1 MTSTS
6 SIGMKIA
13 RRTFL
18 VAAAVVGGGVLVGA
32 GVVAA
37 RLKSLNGY
45 RLPAADGET
54 SFGAWLK
61 LARDGQFEVVVPNE
75 EMGQGIYSLA
85 ILLVAEGL
93 GVEPEVVRAVP
104 APIHARFANPVMIVD
119 GLPFDPHSDG
129 AGKRAVMWTF
139 EKILRAV
146 GLQATGGS
154 SSTRNIAE
162 PIRSCAMSARDMLVR
177 AAAQRLDVS
186 AATLRTEG
194 GRVVAPDGRS
204 ATYGE
209 LADAAGRLE
218 PREVA
223 LPPLGPGVYT
233 GRGIQRPDSSP
244 KARGLARYGIDTREP
259 GQLYAAIR
267 HSPRIGGALAHA
279 TIKAG
284 QPGVRGM
291 VEGSDYVAVVA
302 ETFQG
307 ARSGLEAADIAW
319 DDSKGL
325 RLSSRD
331 VFSAYRAALDKGT
344 GYAPRWVIDSAGN
357 TAGPSGR
364 KVAATYK
371 VPFLAHAT
379 MEPMNATAL
388 VTDTTC
394 KVWAGHQSGSLV
406 RMIAAR
412 AANVPSDAVEV
423 VTPYLGGGFGRRAD
437 VGYIG
442 KAVEIARHFKS
453 VPVQTIWTREEDLRD
468 DVYRPAAMADITAT
482 LDAAGLPTSL
492 IFRAAVPSVTDQF
505 LARVFPS
512 VKGGLLA
519 DRTTVDG
526 AVYPFYAIPN
536 RSIEN
541 FTVDLGVPV
550 GFWRSVGYSINA
562 FFFESFIDELAA
574 AAGVTPIAY
583 RAQLLGAFDGSEASR
598 RARVLLDRLARFD
611 ADHPLARTDANVKVG
626 RGIALTECFH
636 SFVGHLADVEIS
648 GRNIRVR
655 RVFAAVDCGFA
666 IDPPNVVAQTRSAI
680 NFGLSAALFGR
691 LDIEDGHVVQ
701 KNFDNYPVLTL
712 DNAPDILVDVVNSGA
727 DIGGVGEIGTPGI
740 APAVGNA
747 IYAATGTRLRALP
760 FDLPDA

>member
-1 MTSTS
+1 
-6 SIGMKIA
+6 
-13 RRTFL
+13 
-18 VAAAVVGGGVLVGA
+18 
-32 GVVAA
+32 
-37 RLKSLNGY
+37 
-45 RLPAADGET
+45 
-54 SFGAWLK
+54 
-61 LARDGQFEVVVPNE
+61 
-75 EMGQGIYSLA
+75 
-85 ILLVAEGL
+85 
-93 GVEPEVVRAVP
+93 
-104 APIHARFANPVMIVD
+104 MIVD

-177 AAAQRLDVS
+177 AAAQRLGVS

-194 GRVVAPDGRS
+194 GHVVAPDGRS

-209 LADAAGRLE
+209 LADSAGRLE

-233 GRGIQRPDSSP
+233 GKGIQRPDSSL

-505 LARVFPS
+505 LARIFPS

-526 AVYPFYAIPN
+526 AVYPLYAIPN

-541 FTVDLGVPV
+541 
-550 GFWRSVGYSINA
+550 
-562 FFFESFIDELAA
+562 
-574 AAGVTPIAY
+574 
-583 RAQLLGAFDGSEASR
+583 QLLGASDGSEASR

-611 ADHPLARTDANVKVG
+611 ADHPLAPTDANVKVG

-648 GRNIRVR
+648 GRDIRVR

-727 DIGGVGEIGTPGI
+727 DVGGVGEIGTPGI
-740 APAVGNA
+740 APSVGNA

>member
-1 MTSTS
+1 MT
-6 SIGMKIA
+6 IA
-13 RRTFL
+13 RRSFL
-18 VAAAVVGGGVLVGA
+18 VAAGMVGGGVLIGA
-32 GVVAA
+32 GAVAV

-45 RLPAADGET
+45 RLPATDGET
-54 SFGAWLK
+54 SFGAWLT
-61 LARDGQFEVVVPNE
+61 LARDGQFEVVVPNQ

-93 GVEPEVVRAVP
+93 GVEPEAVRAVP
-104 APIHARFANPVMIVD
+104 APIHARFANPVVILD
-119 GLPFDPHSDG
+119 GLPFDPRADS
-129 AGKRAVMWTF
+129 AGKRAVIWTF

-146 GLQATGGS
+146 GLQVTGGS

-162 PIRSCAMSARDMLVR
+162 PIRRCAMSARDMLLR
-177 AAAQRLDVS
+177 AAAQRFGVS

-209 LADAAGRLE
+209 LAAAAGRLE
-218 PREVA
+218 PVEMA
-223 LPPLGPGVYT
+223 LPPLGPGVYV
-233 GRGIQRPDSSP
+233 GKGIQRPDSGP
-244 KARGLARYGIDTREP
+244 KAGGLARYGIDTREP

-267 HSPRIGGALAHA
+267 HSPRIGGALVHA

-284 QPGVRGM
+284 LPGVRGV

-302 ETFQG
+302 ESFQL
-307 ARSGLEAADIAW
+307 ARSGLETADIAW
-319 DDSKGL
+319 DDSKAL

-344 GYAPRWVIDSAGN
+344 DYAPRWVIDSAGSA
-357 TAGPSGR
+357 AGASGR
-364 KVAATYK
+364 KVAATYE

-394 KVWAGHQSGSLV
+394 KLWAGHQSGSLV
-406 RMIAAR
+406 RMIAAG
-412 AANVPSDAVEV
+412 AANVSSDAVEV

-437 VGYIG
+437 VGYVA
-442 KAVEIARHFKS
+442 KAVEIARHFTG
-453 VPVQTIWTREEDLRD
+453 VPVQTIWSREEDLRD

-482 LDAAGLPTSL
+482 LDDNGLPTSL
-492 IFRAAVPSVTDQF
+492 IYRAAVPSVTDQF
-505 LARVFPS
+505 IARIFPY

-526 AVYPFYAIPN
+526 AVYPLYAIPN

-541 FTVDLGVPV
+541 FAVDLGIPV
-550 GFWRSVGYSINA
+550 GFWRSVGYSVNA

-574 AAGVTPIAY
+574 AAGVSPIAY
-583 RAQLLGAFDGSEASR
+583 RAQLLHAFDASEASR

-611 ADHPLARTDANVKVG
+611 ADHPLATGDANVKIG

-636 SFVGHLADVEIS
+636 SFVGHLADVEIR
-648 GRNIRVR
+648 GREIRVR

-680 NFGLSAALFGR
+680 NFGLSAALLGR
-691 LDIEDGHVVQ
+691 LDIEDGRVVQ
-701 KNFDNYPVLTL
+701 KNFDSYPVVTL
-712 DNAPDILVDVVNSGA
+712 DTAPDILVDIVNSG
-727 DIGGVGEIGTPGI
+727 DDTGGVGEIGTPGI

-760 FDLPDA
+760 FGLPAA